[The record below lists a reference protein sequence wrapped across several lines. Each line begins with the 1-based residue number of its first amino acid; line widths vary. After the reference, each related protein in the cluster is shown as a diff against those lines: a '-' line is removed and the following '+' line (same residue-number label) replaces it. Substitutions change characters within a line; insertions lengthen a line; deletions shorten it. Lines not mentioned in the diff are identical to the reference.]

1 MEGNILY
8 VSGNLF
14 YDGFNIGIGVFGI
27 NNLIIKDNI
36 VYYIV
41 GFLIRV
47 IGEFVSLLRNL
58 VVYFFLIY
66 MYNGRKDKLNL

>member
-14 YDGFNIGIGVFGI
+14 YDGFNIGIGVFRI

-47 IGEFVSLLRNL
+47 IGKFVSLL
-58 VVYFFLIY
+58 
-66 MYNGRKDKLNL
+66 